1 MAVKRITADVV
12 NRLQAGERVS
22 DDKLPGF
29 RVRRQTTSKR
39 VYEFNY
45 YINGVRKQ
53 VKIGR
58 HGMVTPDGFTCWTP
72 ETARRE
78 AKRLA
83 GLVAQGIDPKAERRG
98 KGPPTVKDL
107 FDRFMT
113 EHVKRLRKENTAC
126 AYEWAY
132 EKHLSAPLGHRKV
145 ADITRA
151 DIEKLQG
158 ELLRKPATANMC
170 LALLSA
176 MFEKADAW
184 GWRPQHSNPCR
195 HVERYKTH
203 SRERVLRADE
213 MARLGPAIASDP
225 DGKLFLVIAL
235 TGARVSEITGLKWSY
250 LDLDNGVARLPDSK
264 TGAKTLVLPEPVIE
278 ILRDVKGVASS
289 EYVFAQQSKRAT
301 SRTWERIRIAAE
313 LPDLRIHDLRHNFAS
328 WGVNANLG
336 LPIISKLLGHS
347 SAQMTAKYGHVVSDA
362 ARLAAD
368 TIAGKL
374 SAAMN
379 GRRSG
384 RVKAPM
390 DEAGQAVNGSAIPGK
405 RSGKLSST

>member
-1 MAVKRITADVV
+1 MAVKRIRAEVV
-12 NRLQAGERVS
+12 NRLQPGERVS

-29 RVRRQTTSKR
+29 RVRRQTTTKR

-58 HGMVTPDGFTCWTP
+58 HGTVTPDGMTSWTP

-98 KGPPTVKDL
+98 KGAPTVKDL
-107 FDRFMT
+107 FDRFMA

-132 EKHLSAPLGHRKV
+132 KKHLSAPLGHRKV

-158 ELLRKPATANMC
+158 ELHRKPATANMC
-170 LALLSA
+170 LAVLSA
-176 MFEKADAW
+176 MFEKSEAW

-225 DGKLFLVIAL
+225 DGKLFFVIAL

-264 TGAKTLVLPEPVIE
+264 TGAKNLVLPEPVVD
-278 ILRDVKGVASS
+278 ILRSVQPVDG
-289 EYVFAQQSKRAT
+289 YVFPQRSKHAIYQ
-301 SRTWERIRIAAE
+301 TWDRIRTAAE
-313 LPDLRIHDLRHNFAS
+313 LPNLRIHDLRHNFAS
-328 WGVNANLG
+328 WGVNGNLG
-336 LPIISKLLGHS
+336 LPVIGKLLGHS

-362 ARLAAD
+362 ARLAANA
-368 TIAGKL
+368 IAGKL
-374 SAAMN
+374 SDAMN
-379 GRRSG
+379 GR
-384 RVKAPM
+384 
-390 DEAGQAVNGSAIPGK
+390 
-405 RSGKLSST
+405 